1 MKAAVTSIRDK
12 RALKVN
18 NLSSKLAT
26 PKDMNVNAEPQD
38 FYYNLTKRRPLYCR
52 YSVVWPSP
60 NCTTFNYKW
69 NSFKNNQLG

>member
-52 YSVVWPSP
+52 YSVV
-60 NCTTFNYKW
+60 
-69 NSFKNNQLG
+69 